1 MNMSALLKLG
11 VVTGVVLNILDF
23 IVQGNLLAGMYAA
36 NPAFRNTDDVIPY
49 LVAGDFVAAF
59 VFCWAYLK
67 LGAATGSGAG
77 GGAAFGMYAGV
88 LVGFP
93 TWIFV
98 HLLVNGVP
106 YGMMWV
112 LTIWT
117 VIAYVIIGAV
127 AGALRRA

>member
-1 MNMSALLKLG
+1 MNLGAWLKLG

-23 IVQGNLLAGMYAA
+23 LVQGNLLAGMYAA
-36 NPAFRNTDDVIPY
+36 SPAFRNTEETIPY
-49 LVAGDFVAAF
+49 LIAGDFVAAF

-77 GGAAFGMYAGV
+77 GGATFGMYAGV

-98 HLLVNGVP
+98 HLLVNGIP

-112 LTIWT
+112 LTIWN

-127 AGALRRA
+127 AGAMRKA